1 MSKPFRAF
9 LVAFLLSFPHAV
21 QAQDVQTIQQLNDR
35 FSQAFAKRDF
45 AAVADHYTDDA
56 ALLPPGA
63 ELVTAG
69 RTGIETFWAGAVAQ
83 ASELKLTT
91 QSVRA
96 LGSEAAQEIGTFML
110 KTRGQDPQEM
120 AGKYVVIWQKV
131 GGEWKIATDIW
142 NTNK

>member
-1 MSKPFRAF
+1 MRFCFRPERNWSRRAEPE
-9 LVAFLLSFPHAV
+9 SR
-21 QAQDVQTIQQLNDR
+21 R
-35 FSQAFAKRDF
+35 FGP
-45 AAVADHYTDDA
+45 V
-56 ALLPPGA
+56 
-63 ELVTAG
+63 
-69 RTGIETFWAGAVAQ
+69 VAQ

-131 GGEWKIATDIW
+131 GSEWKIATDIW